1 MSPSPPDGQ
10 VAEPEASVETPRG
23 VRVKIVCSHCDRVFV
38 RHSRKGY
45 TAKCPH
51 CDTVNPGPALLAEQ
65 AKGKADGARRRVARR
80 ERRAAEGEPAG
91 AAADPGGDPR
101 SPAAPAPVRRKRTPA
116 PAAASTDA
124 QPGSE
129 AKGEGASPRGR
140 PAVGA
145 PATPRPR
152 RGLIETLLYG
162 GDDDGE

>member
-1 MSPSPPDGQ
+1 MSPSPPDAQ
-10 VAEPEASVETPRG
+10 VAEPEASGETPRG

-51 CDTVNPGPALLAEQ
+51 CGTVNPGPALLAEQ

-101 SPAAPAPVRRKRTPA
+101 SPAAPAPVRRKRTAAPA
-116 PAAASTDA
+116 PAAPA
-124 QPGSE
+124 
-129 AKGEGASPRGR
+129 EGP
-140 PAVGA
+140 PAVAPAAPASGA
-145 PATPRPR
+145 PRR
-152 RGLIETLLYG
+152 RGLIEMLLYG